1 MEKKWKRVKVYNA
14 RLALIMFYNARQVLN
29 TRTTRKQRVKK
40 TIPNASRKKKKKRGD
55 TMKNIAICSVNFS
68 ISFFSPVKPQPKK
81 IIVEDYAIEKKKKK
95 RKRKNSPLFILLSR
109 VLFIINEEDTRRL
122 KIAMRLLF
130 SLLFDRA

>member
-1 MEKKWKRVKVYNA
+1 
-14 RLALIMFYNARQVLN
+14 
-29 TRTTRKQRVKK
+29 
-40 TIPNASRKKKKKRGD
+40 
-55 TMKNIAICSVNFS
+55 MKNIAICSVNFS

-122 KIAMRLLF
+122 KIAMMF
-130 SLLFDRA
+130 SSSDRASFFPCSLIVLNFFLFTQDEAALN